1 MSEEVYQAIAH
12 ASSGFVESPA
22 RCGKTEAIVRTV
34 GTYCA
39 DPQLILTHTHAGVD
53 ALRQRFRKHQVPTNR
68 YHVDTIA
75 GWAWGWVRKY
85 PANAGYDGPGEVPE
99 WDNVYASMANL
110 LVKCFVKQGVLNSYA
125 GVIVDEYQDCTVPMH
140 ELIVQLKSLLPCRVL
155 GDDLQGIFGFRDDPL
170 VGWTDVQGE
179 FANDLG
185 ALETP
190 HRWIN
195 AGNENLGRWLLRE
208 RPAFRKDRE
217 PDYRGSYVERQRV
230 QYGDLG
236 KELLR
241 LTDETEGKICF
252 IGPKV
257 RRLNTAVETILVK
270 RGYRLLEANDL
281 TALRDFV
288 LALADGTPRQKADAA
303 FKFFSH
309 AHGGLAP
316 DTKTFIAN
324 VLKGEG
330 GRPRRADRRALFD
343 AHRQGTTPT
352 LLADLLDYVA
362 GLNSV
367 SCKLRESVSALRC
380 ILEAHIS
387 SGTDLKS
394 LYAEEIARRKYHS
407 RSSVYRCIGSTLLVK
422 GLEFDHAVI
431 LRDPNW
437 QQSWGSYR
445 DLYVALS
452 RGSKSVT
459 LMDLAA

>member
-1 MSEEVYQAIAH
+1 MSEEVYEAIARS
-12 ASSGFVESPA
+12 SSGFVELPA
-22 RCGKTEAIVRTV
+22 GCGKTEAIVRTV
-34 GTYCA
+34 GTYCS

-75 GWAWGWVRKY
+75 GWAWSWVRKY
-85 PANAGYDGPGEVPE
+85 PVNAAYEGPGDIPE
-99 WDNVYASMANL
+99 WNDVYAGMSNL
-110 LVKCFVKQGVLNSYA
+110 LVRDFVKQGVLNSYA

-140 ELIVQLKSLLPCRVL
+140 ELIVQLKCLLPCRVL

-170 VGWTDVQGE
+170 VGWTDVQGV

-185 ALETP
+185 TLETP

-208 RPAFRKDRE
+208 RPAFRQRHE
-217 PDYRGSYVERQRV
+217 PDLGGSTVDRTRV

-241 LTDETEGKICF
+241 LTEERAGKICI
-252 IGPKV
+252 IGPKA
-257 RRLNTAVETILVK
+257 RRLNAAVETVLVK
-270 RGYRLLEANDL
+270 RAYRVLEPNDL
-281 TALRDFV
+281 TALRDLI
-288 LALADGTPRQKADAA
+288 LALADGAAVEKADAA
-303 FKFFSH
+303 IKFFSD
-309 AHGGLAP
+309 AHGGLSP
-316 DTKTFIAN
+316 DTKIFIAN

-330 GRPRRADRRALFD
+330 GRPRRADRRALYD
-343 AHRQGTTPT
+343 AHRQGTTPI
-352 LLADLLDYVA
+352 LLADLLDHVA
-362 GLNSV
+362 GINGV
-367 SCKLRESVSALRC
+367 SCKLRESVSALKC
-380 ILEAHIS
+380 ILEEHID
-387 SGTDLKS
+387 SGTDLKA

-407 RSSVYRCIGSTLLVK
+407 RSSVFRCIGSTLLVK

-437 QQSWGSYR
+437 QQSWGNYR

-452 RGSKSVT
+452 RGSKSVS
-459 LMDLAA
+459 LIDLAA